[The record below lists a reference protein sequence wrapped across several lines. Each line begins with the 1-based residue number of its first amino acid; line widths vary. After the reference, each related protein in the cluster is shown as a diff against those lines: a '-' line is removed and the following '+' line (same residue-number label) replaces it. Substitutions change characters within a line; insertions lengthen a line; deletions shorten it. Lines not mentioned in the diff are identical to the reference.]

1 MKNIGRQGYS
11 DILGIKNASIGLLEE
26 PKWFGDYARSIGVA
40 ASLTATLFGA
50 ACGGKAPEPPKTGIA
65 SVQYVSQHPFG
76 EIPYGRNLR
85 VNRYNLNLLKD
96 IHTLDVKDPIATLDT
111 TFSRAYPDATAD
123 RSSDSINYI
132 ITIVGE
138 SEDDVNRVANNL
150 SRYNIVMIVPPFD
163 DGRGLRTDA
172 VRVIPSENG
181 HIYQVPA
188 SSLRFSRLE
197 TYPLKGDR
205 QNTFEGTIEPDGVHR
220 PWLPQN
226 QRIEKPC
233 VSEAT
238 YTSPC
243 AVTSKPTPAPKPP
256 VKK

>member
-1 MKNIGRQGYS
+1 MGQVKNF
-11 DILGIKNASIGLLEE
+11 LL
-26 PKWFGDYARSIGVA
+26 A
-40 ASLTATLFGA
+40 APMAAALFGA
-50 ACGGKAPEPPKTGIA
+50 ACGSKPAPPVIVID

-123 RSSDSINYI
+123 RSPDSINYI
-132 ITIVGE
+132 ISIVGE

-150 SRYNIVMIVPPFD
+150 SRYNIVTIVPPFD

-172 VRVIPSENG
+172 VRVVPSENG